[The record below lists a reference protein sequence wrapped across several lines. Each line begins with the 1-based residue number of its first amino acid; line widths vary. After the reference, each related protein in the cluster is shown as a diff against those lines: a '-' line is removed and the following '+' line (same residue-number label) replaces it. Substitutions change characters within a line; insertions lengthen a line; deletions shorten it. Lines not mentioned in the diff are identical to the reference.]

1 MTRKKAIKVLK
12 KKKKTVN
19 VQRFTQV
26 QNVGRGSLSAH
37 AFRTLTRMTHS
48 SKALRNVALYTW
60 KKIHRETGKGAS
72 TNQIDNAIK
81 GDVNY
86 WGVQSNSAQAIRK
99 TLLSDINGFF
109 SAFADWK
116 QHPEKYLGKPKF
128 PKYLGSQEKRVIE
141 IYQVPKVDKDGYW
154 PVPMNLAF
162 KKKFGTIKIR
172 LPKNLR
178 HQKITYIEIVPK
190 HKGRFFAVHYVY
202 EVQKP
207 QMKQLST
214 SIKHVAAIDL
224 GVDNLMS
231 IGTNTGKTLLVNGKP
246 LKSLNNYFNKVISRQ
261 QQVNIEN
268 GLSKRVST
276 KKQARLW
283 TKRDRQINGYFSQAV
298 GLLFKWLRENRI
310 DTVVI
315 GYNAGWKQ
323 KSDMGKRANQQFVQ
337 IPFLKLIQAIENKGL
352 KSGIRII
359 RQEESYTSKASF
371 LDRDTIPTFGEAKKK
386 HPTFKGSRVT
396 RGQYISQNGPG
407 IHADINGAMNIMR
420 KANIVDIQTELR
432 VKTPVKVQVQTRKTV
447 A

>member
-12 KKKKTVN
+12 KKKKTVQ

-26 QNVGRGSLSAH
+26 QNIGRGSLSAH

-72 TNQIDNAIK
+72 TNQIDSAIK
-81 GDVNY
+81 GDINY

-109 SAFADWK
+109 SALNDWK
-116 QHPEKYLGKPKF
+116 KRPEKYTGKPKF
-128 PKYLGSQEKRVIE
+128 PKYLGSQEKRIIE

-154 PVPMNLAF
+154 AVPMNVAF
-162 KKKFGTIKIR
+162 KKKFGAVKIK

-178 HQKITYIEIVPK
+178 NQKITYIEIVPK

-214 SIKHVAAIDL
+214 SINHVAAIDL
-224 GVDNLMS
+224 GLDHLMS
-231 IGTNTGKTLLVNGKP
+231 VGTNTGKTLLMNGKP
-246 LKSLNNYFNKVISRQ
+246 LKSLNNYFNKAIRRQ
-261 QQVNIEN
+261 QETNLKN
-268 GLSKRVST
+268 GISKRVST
-276 KKQARLW
+276 KKQAQLW
-283 TKRDRQINGYFSQAV
+283 TKRERQINGYFSQAV
-298 GLLFKWLRENRI
+298 GLLFKWLRDNHI

-323 KSDMGKRANQQFVQ
+323 KADLGKRINQQFVQ
-337 IPFLKLIQAIENKGL
+337 IPFLKLIQTIENKGL
-352 KSGIRII
+352 KSGIRVM

-371 LDRDTIPTFGEAKKK
+371 LDRDMIPTLEEAKKK

-396 RGQYISQNGPG
+396 RGQYINQGGTG

-420 KANIVDIQTELR
+420 KANIVDIPLELQ
-432 VKTPVKVQVQTRKTV
+432 VDTPVKMNVQTRKTV

>member
-26 QNVGRGSLSAH
+26 QNIGRGSLSAH

-60 KKIHRETGKGAS
+60 KKVHRETGKGAS
-72 TNQIDNAIK
+72 INQIDSAIK

-99 TLLSDINGFF
+99 TLLSEINSFF
-109 SAFADWK
+109 SAFEDWK
-116 QHPEKYLGKPKF
+116 QHPEKYIGKPKF

-154 PVPMNLAF
+154 SVPMNVAF
-162 KKKFGTIKIR
+162 RKKFGAVKIK

-214 SIKHVAAIDL
+214 SINRVAAIDL
-224 GVDNLMS
+224 GLDNLMG

-246 LKSLNNYFNKVISRQ
+246 
-261 QQVNIEN
+261 
-268 GLSKRVST
+268 
-276 KKQARLW
+276 
-283 TKRDRQINGYFSQAV
+283 
-298 GLLFKWLRENRI
+298 
-310 DTVVI
+310 
-315 GYNAGWKQ
+315 
-323 KSDMGKRANQQFVQ
+323 
-337 IPFLKLIQAIENKGL
+337 
-352 KSGIRII
+352 
-359 RQEESYTSKASF
+359 
-371 LDRDTIPTFGEAKKK
+371 
-386 HPTFKGSRVT
+386 
-396 RGQYISQNGPG
+396 
-407 IHADINGAMNIMR
+407 
-420 KANIVDIQTELR
+420 
-432 VKTPVKVQVQTRKTV
+432 
-447 A
+447 

>member
-26 QNVGRGSLSAH
+26 QNIGRGSLSAH

-60 KKIHRETGKGAS
+60 KKVHRETGKGAS
-72 TNQIDNAIK
+72 INQIDSAIK

-99 TLLSDINGFF
+99 TLLSEINSFF
-109 SAFADWK
+109 SAFEDWK
-116 QHPEKYLGKPKF
+116 QHPEKYIGKPKF

-154 PVPMNLAF
+154 SVPMNVAF
-162 KKKFGTIKIR
+162 RKKFGAVKIK

-214 SIKHVAAIDL
+214 SINRVAAIDL
-224 GVDNLMS
+224 GLDNLMG

-298 GLLFKWLRENRI
+298 GFLFKWLRENRI

-337 IPFLKLIQAIENKGL
+337 IPFLKLIHAIENKGL

-371 LDRDTIPTFGEAKKK
+371 LDRDTIPTFGEVKKK

-396 RGQYISQNGPG
+396 RGQYISQNGTG

-420 KANIVDIQTELR
+420 KAKIVDIQTELR
-432 VKTPVKVQVQTRKTV
+432 VKTPVRVQVQTRKTV